1 MMSGHVH
8 RTHRSGW
15 LRAAVLGANDGLL
28 SMSSLMIG
36 VAAAHLHP
44 RDVLTAGVAGLA
56 AGMLSMGAG
65 EYVSVSSQAD
75 LERAD
80 VDIERRSLQ
89 NDYKEELA
97 ELADIYAQRG
107 LDPALAQQVAQ
118 QMMTFDALAAHKRDD
133 IGISSELSA
142 RPVTAAL
149 TSCTSFAAGA
159 LGPLLAGF
167 FAPPSSL
174 IANVVAVS
182 LATLCG
188 LGAVS
193 ARLGGAPPLRGTLRI
208 LAWGVAAMA
217 GTGLVGRLFG
227 AVV

>member
-1 MMSGHVH
+1 MSGHVH

-36 VAAAHLHP
+36 VAAAHSHP
-44 RDVLTAGVAGLA
+44 QGVLTAGVAGLA

-80 VDIERRSLQ
+80 VDVERLSLQ
-89 NDYKEELA
+89 NDYNEELG
-97 ELADIYAQRG
+97 ELARIYVQRG

-118 QMMTFDALAAHKRDD
+118 EMMSFDALAAHKRDD
-133 IGISSELSA
+133 IGISNQLSA
-142 RPVTAAL
+142 RPITAAL
-149 TSCTSFAAGA
+149 TSCASFAAGA

-167 FAPPSSL
+167 LAPTSSL
-174 IANVVAVS
+174 VTSVVAVS
-182 LATLCG
+182 LAMLCV

-193 ARLGGAPPLRGTLRI
+193 ARLGGASLLRGTLRI
-208 LAWGVAAMA
+208 LAWGVVAMGVA
-217 GTGLVGRLFG
+217 GLVGTLFG